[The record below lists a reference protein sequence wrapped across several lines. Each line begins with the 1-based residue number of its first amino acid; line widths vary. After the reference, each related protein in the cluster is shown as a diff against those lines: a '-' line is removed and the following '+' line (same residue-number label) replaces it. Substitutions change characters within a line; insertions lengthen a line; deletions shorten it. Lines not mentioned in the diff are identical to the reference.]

1 MNVHVNRRTFPARHL
16 TKIFQRPGCR
26 LGAPGCENMHT
37 LNAQSG
43 GECLSQRSGSSLTPR
58 VCMPTWRGF
67 ARMPFQCNRYEAQ
80 DVLCGLD
87 TVDLI
92 ALESLPGF
100 CFRER
105 WLRKLIWKDMTR
117 QLVYV

>member
-1 MNVHVNRRTFPARHL
+1 MTIGDIPTR
-16 TKIFQRPGCR
+16 
-26 LGAPGCENMHT
+26 
-37 LNAQSG
+37 G
-43 GECLSQRSGSSLTPR
+43 GRCLSQPSESSPAPR

-87 TVDLI
+87 TVDLL
-92 ALESLPGF
+92 ALEPGPGF

-117 QLVYV
+117 QLVYANPGLRPVQLTKDRKSTRLNSSHRCISYAV